1 MTKNKTQKLINKKN
15 IKNKKGAGFW
25 PFGKKTTGQQPPKTT
40 VQQPPKTTV
49 QQPPKTTVQ
58 QLPINYSFVGTP
70 KNPTRPNLIPK
81 SVHNT
86 VVNFGPVKQPKIIT
100 PPTTLQQPS
109 LPQQT
114 QTTLQQP
121 SLPQKSQTT
130 ETKKSWFPWGIKKE
144 ENKDHQSQITYF
156 PETLPEL
163 NNRIKKQGSKKNS
176 FYSRFFTPKQ
186 KSISQPIA
194 EQISQSIPQ
203 PLPNQKQKQTF
214 EIYWVRHANSCANML
229 ESYGA
234 KGLQDFMY
242 GVTHLSVKTKRGTYT
257 PDPHITN
264 FGISHANLLSTQDF
278 IKNIQP
284 DIICVSQLLRTWET
298 AYTLFPQYFSNT
310 EYFSEFKNQLYV
322 CPWINEK
329 RENMFGTNLDNEP
342 DLPENT
348 IRKFDEFKE
357 YLVETFGETFTPN
370 TKTNINYINRNGDG
384 LLDTQINKQTF
395 IKNYKTPKPDYNN
408 FIEKIL
414 PYLYKEILKFKP
426 NAKIV
431 IVTHS
436 KFIQKNITKVKDKQ
450 YSTDECVTR
459 TIKPGY
465 PRNCDIYK
473 QTYNVTIQQNKSLKY
488 SLKQINRTN
497 VAPGNSIELQ
507 SDNRFSAQRAKKNES
522 RNPPCLAVQVNPPS
536 LDQNYDVFELLT
548 FTNLFKPT
556 NNYSL
561 DKLKEDCYN
570 FFTEEMNNKS
580 SSLQSHD
587 KQLSINSQKKP
598 RLKFNVDSKE
608 NINSLLIQA
617 VAKIIRIIDNNNQE
631 NMINKNKYIKYLFF
645 KLKNYSVNPKMQVIE
660 HSSNFMQLLE
670 NSKNFQL
677 GVNSNNVN
685 FNIYKNLI
693 DFIMNNQI
701 FWNISLGLCNDK
713 DKSYQNNVIKYFKSH
728 PELYKKIINKIKE
741 NVYGKIQGLEPSNNP
756 IIMNKLL
763 YDILKKLDNNNND
776 LFIRFN
782 RSESINNRI
791 NNQQILQT
799 PQIQPVN
806 NFRNIIGVEPAT
818 EVTEIREVV
827 EQPRSNN
834 NKIAGKIIYYK
845 DFKKYPQYPTYEK
858 LIKRYYYKR
867 NKPTDVFFYLDKR
880 SFDSENYPYYPTAF
894 TNPSFPKHNLN
905 TSSIVNEVILKG
917 NIKTID
923 DFIKNKNTS
932 RYIEMNN
939 FTPRIVPIENYNEN
953 VNENNSTIKTFNRST
968 NNGRRLVRTPNPNNR
983 LGNPTNFTNF

>member
-15 IKNKKGAGFW
+15 IKNKKGAGF
-25 PFGKKTTGQQPPKTT
+25 FNRFKKTT
-40 VQQPPKTTV
+40 VQQPP
-49 QQPPKTTVQ
+49 
-58 QLPINYSFVGTP
+58 INNSFVGTP
-70 KNPTRPNLIPK
+70 NNPTNPKYEPK
-81 SVHNT
+81 SVKNT
-86 VVNFGPVKQPKIIT
+86 VVNWPPKPLT
-100 PPTTLQQPS
+100 QQP
-109 LPQQT
+109 

-121 SLPQKSQTT
+121 TTTLQQTPLPQTT
-130 ETKKSWFPWGIKKE
+130 ETKKSWFHWGKKKE
-144 ENKDHQSQITYF
+144 ENKGQSQIKYYNGAQN
-156 PETLPEL
+156 EISR
-163 NNRIKKQGSKKNS
+163 RINKPIQSIQSIK
-176 FYSRFFTPKQ
+176 PKQ
-186 KSISQPIA
+186 SFFSSLFKPQSLPIKQNQPD
-194 EQISQSIPQ
+194 
-203 PLPNQKQKQTF
+203 QTF

-229 ESYGA
+229 ESYGG
-234 KGLQDFMY
+234 KGIKDFMY
-242 GVTHLSVKTKRGTYT
+242 SVTHLSAKTKRGTYT

-264 FGISHANLLSTQDF
+264 FGISHANYISKQSF
-278 IKNIQP
+278 MQEIEP

-298 AYTLFPQYFSNT
+298 AYTLFPHYF
-310 EYFSEFKNQLYV
+310 YKSEKELYV

-348 IRKFDEFKE
+348 IRKFNEFKK
-357 YLVETFGETFTPN
+357 YLVKTFAGTFKESLL
-370 TKTNINYINRNGDG
+370 TKINYINRDGNG
-384 LLDTQINKQTF
+384 LLHTQINQQDF
-395 IKNYKTPKPDYNN
+395 IENYKTPQPDYNK

-414 PYLYKEILKFKP
+414 PYLYDHILQNKP

-436 KFIQKNITKVKDKQ
+436 KFIQKNITKVKDKNFPTVQ
-450 YSTDECVTR
+450 CVSTRILEENNMKITYS
-459 TIKPGY
+459 GY

-473 QTYNVTIQQNKSLKY
+473 QTYN
-488 SLKQINRTN
+488 
-497 VAPGNSIELQ
+497 
-507 SDNRFSAQRAKKNES
+507 AKKEPNKKKILINLKKVDKNGKIINKNKNKEES
-522 RNPPCLAVQVNPPS
+522 FLAVQVNPPS
-536 LDQNYDVFELLT
+536 LDQNFDKFELLP
-548 FTNLFKPT
+548 FINPFKRT
-556 NNYSL
+556 NNNIL
-561 DKLKEDCYN
+561 NELKENCYQ
-570 FFTEEMNNKS
+570 FFTQEMVF
-580 SSLQSHD
+580 D
-587 KQLSINSQKKP
+587 
-598 RLKFNVDSKE
+598 VDSKE

-645 KLKNYSVNPKMQVIE
+645 KLKNFSVNPKMQVIE
-660 HSSNFMQLLE
+660 HAENFMQRLE
-670 NSKNFQL
+670 NSKNFQS

-741 NVYGKIQGLEPSNNP
+741 NVYGKTPGLEPSNNP

-763 YDILKKLDNNNND
+763 YDILTKLNNDNND

-799 PQIQPVN
+799 PQKQPVN

-845 DFKKYPQYPTYEK
+845 DLEDYSGYKQ
-858 LIKRYYYKR
+858 LVKRYYYKR
-867 NKPTDVFFYLDKR
+867 NKPSDVFFYLDKR
-880 SFDSENYPYYPTAF
+880 SFDRENYPLPF
-894 TNPSFPKHNLN
+894 TNPSIPKHNLN
-905 TSSIVNEVILKG
+905 TSSIVNEVILEG

-932 RYIEMNN
+932 RNIELNN
-939 FTPRIVPIENYNEN
+939 LTPRIVPIEN
-953 VNENNSTIKTFNRST
+953 VNEI
-968 NNGRRLVRTPNPNNR
+968 
-983 LGNPTNFTNF
+983 